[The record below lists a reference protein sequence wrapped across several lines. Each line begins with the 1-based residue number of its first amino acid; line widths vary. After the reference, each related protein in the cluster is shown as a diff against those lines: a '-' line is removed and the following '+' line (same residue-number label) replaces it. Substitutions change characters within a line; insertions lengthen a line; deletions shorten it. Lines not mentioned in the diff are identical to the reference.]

1 MYYKT
6 VKDLIGTKRE
16 ASGDGWKS
24 RRFLL
29 AEDGLPFS
37 LRGRRLLGL
46 NKSCHPSEVKL
57 NVV

>member
-1 MYYKT
+1 MRGFLAPFQEYVMYYKT

-29 AEDGLPFS
+29 AEASKAASRCGSSTNLS
-37 LRGRRLLGL
+37 
-46 NKSCHPSEVKL
+46 
-57 NVV
+57 